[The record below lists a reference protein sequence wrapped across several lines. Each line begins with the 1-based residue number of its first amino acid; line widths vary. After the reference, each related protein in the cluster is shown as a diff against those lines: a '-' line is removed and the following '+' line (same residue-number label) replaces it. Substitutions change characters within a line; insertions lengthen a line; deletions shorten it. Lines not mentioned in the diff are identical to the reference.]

1 MTDRKKRDP
10 LKAGH
15 PRRMTDARCAWNRM
29 SGEQRVE
36 FLEWIG
42 AEREFTEG
50 EAEYVIGLAWFAP
63 ALSELHDEE
72 LT

>member
-15 PRRMTDARCAWNRM
+15 PRRMTDARCAWTHM
-29 SGEQRVE
+29 TTAQRIE

-42 AEREFTEG
+42 AVNWFTHG
-50 EAEYVIGLAWFAP
+50 DSEYIIPETAVTA
-63 ALSELHDEE
+63 
-72 LT
+72 

>member
-15 PRRMTDARCAWNRM
+15 PRRMTDARCAWTHM
-29 SGEQRVE
+29 THDQRHE

-42 AEREFTEG
+42 ADLDMTHG
-50 EAEYVIGLAWFAP
+50 CVEYIIPETAVTA
-63 ALSELHDEE
+63 
-72 LT
+72 

>member
-15 PRRMTDARCAWNRM
+15 PRRMTDARCAWTHM
-29 SGEQRVE
+29 THDQRVA

-42 AEREFTEG
+42 AEHEFTHG
-50 EAEYVIGLAWFAP
+50 DSEYIIPETAVTA
-63 ALSELHDEE
+63 
-72 LT
+72 

>member
-15 PRRMTDARCAWNRM
+15 PRRMTDARCAWTHM
-29 SGEQRVE
+29 TDEQHIE

-42 AEREFTEG
+42 AERECIHG
-50 EAEYVIGLAWFAP
+50 DVEYIIPLAAFAP
-63 ALSELHDEE
+63 ELPEE